1 MDDDDEYFPSNQ
13 SRTSFM
19 QTIGQFDGLEEVL
32 NLEAIEVSVYVYV
45 YKYSYL
51 K

>member
-19 QTIGQFDGLEEVL
+19 QTIGLFAGLEEVL
-32 NLEAIEVSVYVYV
+32 NLEAIEVSVFIYVYR
-45 YKYSYL
+45 YL